1 MFVDT
6 LIRGKGH
13 FLVKIARL
21 GGIDHTAR
29 HLSIVWTPPQ
39 VIITRE
45 AGQALYLRD
54 RHDT

>member
-45 AGQALYLRD
+45 AGQAL
-54 RHDT
+54 